1 MTAAPQYLE
10 PASLREALD
19 LLAEGGTAVVGGG
32 TQLVPALRDGGPGT
46 GGRPRRLLDPRRIAE
61 LSGIRQDPDRLS
73 IGALTRLSDLA
84 SSPQAAAR
92 APLLS
97 RAAGITSVPQLRNR
111 GTLGGKLFNPGR
123 FAEIAASLLVLGG
136 EVRLLRAGGE
146 RRAGLAEFLCRPGEP
161 EVSEDE
167 LLVSVDV
174 NAARPLRAS
183 LQVIEPLRWRSPY
196 HLALA
201 LACPAPSGGGAREV
215 HFALAGSAGVFGR
228 FERTLGDGG
237 DDGAA
242 WESRAAAASQD
253 FRARHPEARDTYADL
268 VLEGL
273 IRRGIEDALR
283 ERGET

>member
-19 LLAEGGTAVVGGG
+19 LLAEGGTAVLGGG

-61 LSGIRQDPDRLS
+61 LSGIRQDKDRLS

-111 GTLGGKLFNPGR
+111 GTLGGKLFNPER

-146 RRAGLAEFLCRPGEP
+146 RRVGLAEFLCRPGGP

-167 LLVSVDV
+167 ILVSVDV

-183 LQVIEPLRWRSPY
+183 LQVIEPLRWQSPY

-201 LACPAPSGGGAREV
+201 LAFPAPREV

-228 FERTLGDGG
+228 FERTLGEGG

-242 WESRAAAASQD
+242 WESRAAAAASRD

-273 IRRGIEDALR
+273 VRRGIEDALQ